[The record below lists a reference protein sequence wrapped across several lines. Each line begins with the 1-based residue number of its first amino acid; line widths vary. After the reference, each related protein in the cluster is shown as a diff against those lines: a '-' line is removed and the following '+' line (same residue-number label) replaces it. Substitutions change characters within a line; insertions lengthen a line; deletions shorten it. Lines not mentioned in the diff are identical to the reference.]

1 MRSSVLFNR
10 FKVTRVFHRHF
21 STINSSG
28 YRKYAKY
35 SVIAAGLGGI
45 TFYYTS
51 LNNKEKRLLKVTVGG
66 IARFLR
72 SLQIG
77 TFISID
83 YWWSLRGIE
92 EPSVEYDLAISKVH
106 QRAAD
111 RILKGCLQNGGL
123 YIKLG
128 QGLVSLN
135 HILPKEYLA
144 TLRSLQDRCLTR
156 GNEEVAKLFLEDF
169 GILHTEMFESFNE
182 DPIAAASLA
191 QVFHAKT
198 ADGQDVAVKVQYI
211 DLQDRFKGDIT
222 TIEIL
227 LKIIGWMHPKFNFEW
242 VLKDLKENLEQE
254 LDFVN
259 EGKNSELCSKDL
271 AHFPFIYVPKV
282 LWEKT
287 SKRVLTTEFIHGI
300 RISDTQALLK
310 EGYSLA
316 DIDKKLIV
324 AFAEQIFHTG
334 FVHADPHAGNVL
346 IRRNKTTEAAE
357 LVLLDHGLYEVL
369 PSGIRKSLC
378 NLWKSIV
385 LRNYSGMKK
394 FSSELGVED
403 ELLFGEILMQRP
415 IVQHNLLL
423 TTKLTGQDL
432 QYMQDMALQRFDKIM
447 CILRTMPKNMLLVIR
462 NINTI
467 RAITREHGDLVDRY
481 TIMARSATQGVF
493 AVRDGGGLIKFV
505 KSIHQRTYFECRLW
519 YDKLK
524 SWSQKVIIKVLYLF
538 GRIPNLEILM
548 RHME

>member
-403 ELLFGEILMQRP
+403 DFHLFCTAVAQRYIPCQNTQENDIFSLFFNQKGPQLNRYNQLPREEKDKIQHELMAIHDRLLEIFKKIP
-415 IVQHNLLL
+415 SKLLL
-423 TTKLTGQDL
+423 VF
-432 QYMQDMALQRFDKIM
+432 R
-447 CILRTMPKNMLLVIR
+447 
-462 NINTI
+462 
-467 RAITREHGDLVDRY
+467 RAP
-481 TIMARSATQGVF
+481 
-493 AVRDGGGLIKFV
+493 
-505 KSIHQRTYFECRLW
+505 LW
-519 YDKLK
+519 
-524 SWSQKVIIKVLYLF
+524 
-538 GRIPNLEILM
+538 
-548 RHME
+548 